1 MSGSLVCMCNYECPP
16 LPMSC
21 RTCDGFY
28 DPEGI
33 KEFLFA
39 LPRFARDEVN

>member
-1 MSGSLVCMCNYECPP
+1 MVHSCTCATTP